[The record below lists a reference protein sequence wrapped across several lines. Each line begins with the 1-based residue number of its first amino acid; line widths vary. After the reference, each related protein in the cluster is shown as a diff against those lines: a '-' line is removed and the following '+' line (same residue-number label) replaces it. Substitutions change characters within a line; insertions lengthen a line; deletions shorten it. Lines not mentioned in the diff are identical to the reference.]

1 MGVMPMR
8 VDCKFYESRTYQSGD
23 TVRMCRL
30 DLAPE
35 APWRCPE
42 NCPKYERKLVDGGW
56 TVGSLAHSSPQE
68 PPNLDEHS
76 AALLDSAENIINAAG
91 PEIIAEIQEQ
101 RASEARRRQR
111 KRRWWWPFS

>member
-1 MGVMPMR
+1 MR
-8 VDCKFYESRTYQSGD
+8 VDCKFYESRTYKSGD

-30 DLAPE
+30 DMAPE

-56 TVGSLAHSSPQE
+56 TVGSLANSTPEE
-68 PPNLDEHS
+68 PPRLDDET
-76 AALLDSAENIINAAG
+76 AALLDSAEDIINAIG
-91 PEIIAEIQEQ
+91 PQVVAEVQAE
-101 RASEARRRQR
+101 RSSRRPQR

>member
-1 MGVMPMR
+1 MPMR
-8 VDCKFYESRTYQSGD
+8 IDCKFYESRTYPTGD

-42 NCPKYERKLVDGGW
+42 NCPKYQRKMIDGGW
-56 TVGSLAHSSPQE
+56 VTGSLTQRPAPDD
-68 PPNLDEHS
+68 PPRLDEDT

-91 PEIIAEIQEQ
+91 PEIIADIEKNRFVQ
-101 RASEARRRQR
+101 RTTK